1 MLSARRR
8 CRSLSLSLVA
18 LGLLALGVSHRP
30 AIGQTTQTIT
40 LLWTAPGDDGTVG
53 RATRYD
59 LRYSTHAITGTDTTG
74 WWYAATTA
82 NMTGRVPAIS
92 GTTESV
98 SISGLTAG
106 VRYYAILRAADEVP
120 NWSRFSNVVS
130 FVLTDKLPPRQVVDL
145 SAH

>member
-1 MLSARRR
+1 MLSAQKR

-18 LGLLALGVSHRP
+18 LGLVALGASHRP
-30 AIGQTTQTIT
+30 AVGQTAAIT
-40 LLWTAPGDDGTVG
+40 LAWTAPGDDGTAG
-53 RATRYD
+53 RASRYD
-59 LRYSTHAITGTDTTG
+59 LRYSRNAITGTDTTG

-82 NMTGRVPAIS
+82 NMTGRVPATS

-98 SISGLTAG
+98 SISGLTPG

-130 FVLTDKLPPRQVVDL
+130 FVLTDKLPPRQIVDL